1 MILLSLIL
9 CGEINIA
16 EASSITSNN
25 HLYSRQ
31 TICTD
36 GSKGYTKLGDI
47 NYDQQEEY
55 ERIRRGENLI
65 RSQYKFILCEG
76 TIFDAS
82 DEPLEVYL
90 DGSLFSCGENND
102 SFFESTSECV
112 ISGGTEQVIIGLG
125 KKNLKQN
132 ANIEFLGITFEKF
145 TSSSIEAKGT
155 KNSKAIFHHCQ
166 WRDFDTYSIFNI
178 ELQKVDIFDATV
190 TNGIAQSLFVNNG
203 GELYLHSL
211 MVMSIDASAITKTSK
226 MGESLIEYST
236 FTSSYINQIMLVSE
250 GRASQ
255 TIRETKLF
263 DMTFLGNIFK
273 VKDSSS
279 SSMILSSRG
288 MLDQVIERSWR
299 DEHITVDNILTANIK
314 FNHLHQTA
322 NAQKVKAKKDID
334 NLIGDGSSCGTNAI
348 AVAFDAS
355 VKIKNP
361 QMKDRKL
368 TAQIFD
374 SAHDGSLLLSHVL
387 LDTV

>member
-1 MILLSLIL
+1 MDFSRMILLSLIL

-125 KKNLKQN
+125 KK
-132 ANIEFLGITFEKF
+132 F
-145 TSSSIEAKGT
+145 
-155 KNSKAIFHHCQ
+155 
-166 WRDFDTYSIFNI
+166 
-178 ELQKVDIFDATV
+178 
-190 TNGIAQSLFVNNG
+190 
-203 GELYLHSL
+203 
-211 MVMSIDASAITKTSK
+211 
-226 MGESLIEYST
+226 
-236 FTSSYINQIMLVSE
+236 
-250 GRASQ
+250 
-255 TIRETKLF
+255 
-263 DMTFLGNIFK
+263 
-273 VKDSSS
+273 
-279 SSMILSSRG
+279 
-288 MLDQVIERSWR
+288 
-299 DEHITVDNILTANIK
+299 
-314 FNHLHQTA
+314 
-322 NAQKVKAKKDID
+322 KAKCQYWISWHYIWKIYKFID
-334 NLIGDGSSCGTNAI
+334 RSKRDKEFKGNFPSLSMEG
-348 AVAFDAS
+348 F
-355 VKIKNP
+355 
-361 QMKDRKL
+361 RH
-368 TAQIFD
+368 IFYIQYWITE
-374 SAHDGSLLLSHVL
+374 SRYIWCNSN
-387 LDTV
+387 